1 MIGRTQGSARSFA
14 AWLGLHALLLQLLLP
29 VLHHP
34 AHLVAAASEPVA
46 SGVAIADSGSAKPPG
61 HDHGGDTAMPDCPL
75 CLAVQHAVSFLPPTA
90 PSLPSPL
97 ATRLV
102 THARF
107 ATATIRWQNLTARAR
122 GPPLA
127 A

>member
-1 MIGRTQGSARSFA
+1 MIGRTQGPARSFA

-34 AHLVAAASEPVA
+34 VHHLATPADLAGSSTAVAD
-46 SGVAIADSGSAKPPG
+46 GGSAKHPG
-61 HDHGGDTAMPDCPL
+61 SDHSGDTAMPDCPL
-75 CLAVQHAVSFLPPTA
+75 CLAVQHAASFLPPTA
-90 PSLPSPL
+90 PSLAVPL
-97 ATRLV
+97 AMGLV
-102 THARF
+102 SHVRF